1 MGGYHY
7 VWLIWASAFLLP
19 WLALWIAY
27 PRDRRVIWRASVVT
41 MAFGLTEPI
50 FVPEYWNPPSLFDLA
65 QRTGF
70 DLESFIFTFA
80 TGGIGVMLYRVLTA
94 GRTLPLGAPEQQLAR
109 HRYHRLALSAAPVL
123 FVPLY
128 ALPWNPIYAAI
139 AALLCGAIAAVACR
153 PDLLRNT
160 LVGGLLFLVFYAL
173 FMLSLATFVP
183 GYIPRVWR
191 VAELIP
197 VRPVGIPIEELL
209 FGISFGAYW
218 SAIYEHLTRHR
229 VAPAGAAMSRQA
241 TTNS

>member
-1 MGGYHY
+1 MNEYQY
-7 VWLIWASAFLLP
+7 VWLIWASAFLVP
-19 WLALWIAY
+19 WLVLWFVY
-27 PRDRRVIWRASVVT
+27 PRDRTIMLRASAMT

-65 QRTGF
+65 QRSGF

-80 TGGIGVMLYRVLTA
+80 TGGIGVMLYRVLTGA
-94 GRTLPLGAPEQQLAR
+94 RTLPVEGPEQRRAR
-109 HRYHRLALSAAPVL
+109 HRHHRVALLAAPGL

-139 AALLCGAIAAVACR
+139 AALVCGAIAAVACR

-160 LVGGLLFLVFYAL
+160 LVGGALFLAFYTV
-173 FMLSLATFVP
+173 FMLSLVAFAP

-197 VRPVGIPIEELL
+197 VRPAGIPIEELL
-209 FGISFGAYW
+209 FGVSFGAYW
-218 SAIYEHLTRHR
+218 SAVYEHLTWQR
-229 VAPAGAAMSRQA
+229 VAPAA
-241 TTNS
+241 TA